1 MDGLD
6 GADGTVL
13 VGALVERHFCR
24 YRTKGGGGGFG
35 VGGTGRWV
43 RCFVVFCEGAKGRE
57 GTVVRWVDVLACW
70 RAVVGCCRD
79 GAVL

>member
-1 MDGLD
+1 M
-6 GADGTVL
+6 
-13 VGALVERHFCR
+13 
-24 YRTKGGGGGFG
+24 
-35 VGGTGRWV
+35 

-57 GTVVRWVDVLACW
+57 GTVVRWIDVLACW